1 MCYKGTGLQING
13 TAIPQPIQPFSA
25 LLPIAFPRTFLQRML
40 LCNAKEIARRRRACG
55 GSERIHVSRMS
66 RPDFNLSVRTR
77 ALLAM
82 SALLLFTALGCNSV
96 GQSVSSLFGE
106 EATPEAVATATP
118 IPPPSPTA
126 PVFAEPA
133 AAGMGELAALTPLI
147 DAAGLDFAERRN
159 IDVYDQVAPS
169 VVNVTTQ
176 VLVRNMFGV
185 MPEEGAGS
193 GFVLDTDG
201 HILTNY
207 HVVENAQQ
215 INVSF
220 SDQTVLSAR
229 AVGLDPRNDLAVL
242 KVDAPDG
249 LLRPVV
255 LGSSSDLKVGQWAIA
270 IGNPF
275 GQFDRTLTTGVISA
289 LNRSLEGDNG
299 RTITGVIQTDAAIN
313 KGNSG
318 GPLLDSSGRVIGI
331 NSAIFSPSGASAGV
345 GFAVPVDT
353 LKRVLP
359 DLLNLGYYR
368 HPWLGLT
375 SGYAL
380 SPNLAN
386 ALDLT
391 TDSGILIVQLVD
403 GSPLVRAG
411 LRGAQRQMII
421 GNQRALVGGDILVAV
436 DGQPTTGAG
445 DLDALL
451 ESRYQVGDTVTVEYL
466 RDGQLNSVTV
476 QLAEAPR

>member
-1 MCYKGTGLQING
+1 MSKHERRRET
-13 TAIPQPIQPFSA
+13 T
-25 LLPIAFPRTFLQRML
+25 
-40 LCNAKEIARRRRACG
+40 RRRA
-55 GSERIHVSRMS
+55 
-66 RPDFNLSVRTR
+66 
-77 ALLAM
+77 ALAIG
-82 SALLLFTALGCNSV
+82 ALVTFALMGCNSV
-96 GQSVSSLFGE
+96 GQGVADILAG
-106 EATPEAVATATP
+106 ATPTPDPTATATP
-118 IPPPSPTA
+118 LPTLA
-126 PVFAEPA
+126 PALPVLADHA
-133 AAGMGELAALTPLI
+133 AANLAELTPLI

-159 IDVYDQVAPS
+159 ISVYDQVAPS
-169 VVNVTTQ
+169 VVNITTQ

-185 MPEEGAGS
+185 VPEEGAGS
-193 GFVLDTDG
+193 GFVLDTNG
-201 HILTNY
+201 HVLTNY

-220 SDQTVLSAR
+220 SDQTVLSAQ

-249 LLRPVV
+249 LLRPVT
-255 LGSSSDLKVGQWAIA
+255 LGSSTGLKVGQWAIA

-289 LNRSLEGDNG
+289 LNRSLQDNSG

-313 KGNSG
+313 RGNSG

-359 DLLNLGYYR
+359 DLLSLGYYR
-368 HPWLGLT
+368 HPWLGLLG
-375 SGYAL
+375 GYSL
-380 SPNLAN
+380 SPNLAQ
-386 ALDLT
+386 ALNLST
-391 TDSGILIVQLVD
+391 ESGILLVQLAD
-403 GSPLVRAG
+403 NSPLAAAG
-411 LRGAQRQMII
+411 LRGAQRQIII

-436 DGQPTTGAG
+436 DGQPTTAAG

-451 ESRYQVGDTVTVEYL
+451 ESRYQVGDSVTVDYL
-466 RDGQLNSVTV
+466 RDGQPNQVSV
-476 QLAEAPR
+476 QLAEEPR